1 MDLGR
6 RQSPAKRPEDD
17 VRVCDAIALGCGE
30 EAYTASGLDPGYERE
45 SRCGAL
51 GDEER

>member
-1 MDLGR
+1 VDLGR
-6 RQSPAKRPEDD
+6 RERPAKRPEDD
-17 VRVCDAIALGCGE
+17 VRVRDAIALRCGE
-30 EAYTASGLDPGYERE
+30 EAYAASRLDPDHERE